1 MVCVVKAVK
10 TPGLVVM
17 VEEEEVMKVAIT
29 TFSSSTLTKAAS
41 KQENVCG
48 YDNNVSPK
56 KTV

>member
-41 KQENVCG
+41 TAPSFYQTGERLWIR
-48 YDNNVSPK
+48 
-56 KTV
+56 